1 MPVESRGCCC
11 FVCVSTASLGVVEQF
26 GQYKKFAEPG
36 FTCMCWPAASVVGTI
51 STRVR
56 QLDVTCETK
65 TKDNVFLRVSVSVQY
80 HAMIDKAYEAFYKLT
95 SPQQQIRSYVF
106 DSIRSTLPKLNLDAA
121 FATKDEIAHSVRDN
135 TAEAMDSYGY
145 KIVRTLITDLEP
157 DIHVKNSMNEINA
170 TARLREAA
178 SNKADADKIL
188 EVKSAEAAAEAKYLS
203 GVGVSRQR
211 QAILGGLRES
221 VSSFADK
228 VQGTTPQDAMDLV
241 LMTQYLD
248 LLKDVGADD
257 KKTSTIFLQHGPQT
271 VAQLKNDIGKHYF
284 NDMDRG
290 TLK

>member
-1 MPVESRGCCC
+1 M
-11 FVCVSTASLGVVEQF
+11 CVSTASLGVVETF

-36 FTCMCWPAASVVGTI
+36 LTCMCWPASSIVGTI

-106 DSIRSTLPKLNLDAA
+106 DSIRSTLPKLSIDAA
-121 FATKDEIAHSVRDN
+121 FATKDEIAHAVRDN
-135 TAEAMDSYGY
+135 TAEAMNSYGY

-178 SNKADADKIL
+178 ANKADAEKIL
-188 EVKSAEAAAEAKYLS
+188 EVKAAEAAAEAKYLS

-211 QAILGGLRES
+211 KAILGGLRES
-221 VSSFADK
+221 VAAFADK

-241 LMTQYLD
+241 LLTQYLD
-248 LLKDVGADD
+248 LLKDVGSDD
-257 KKTSTIFLQHGPQT
+257 KKTSTLFLQHGPHT
-271 VAQLKNDIGKHYF
+271 VAQLKDDIGKQYF
-284 NDMDRG
+284 NDMGRD
-290 TLK
+290 TLI